1 VRTGSTWPSS
11 VARVQLVACVYCS
24 RCILQPV
31 YTAAGVYCS
40 RCILQ
45 PVYTA
50 AGVYCSRCILQLVST
65 AACVSSPWSSRMGES
80 THRRP
85 GHVHCESW
93 RDMCTASR
101 GWVVCIVAIDF
112 SPRRA
117 SLIPWRGVG
126 GSRVL
131 TGHGGIWGFRVPICP
146 SPRTPASTTHRHPRA
161 LVRTTLRIHPV
172 SESLRAL
179 QQQRPPRRTRRRVQP
194 QPRCRAGDAKK
205 QCSFPCHS
213 QTLGHVQPCL
223 PGVPCK
229 SRVLDA
235 SLVFARA
242 GAGPSYSTPCLLRT
256 EHTTTLLAP

>member
-1 VRTGSTWPSS
+1 M
-11 VARVQLVACVYCS
+11 ALVCCQSAAS
-24 RCILQPV
+24 RLCILQPV

-172 SESLRAL
+172 SEAARRPGGRLCVPCSNNAPRAGHAAASSPNRGAARATPKSSAASHATAKHSGTCSPAC
-179 QQQRPPRRTRRRVQP
+179 QV
-194 QPRCRAGDAKK
+194 CRASRA
-205 QCSFPCHS
+205 CSTHRSSSRAP
-213 QTLGHVQPCL
+213 VQGL
-223 PGVPCK
+223 HI
-229 SRVLDA
+229 
-235 SLVFARA
+235 ARRA
-242 GAGPSYSTPCLLRT
+242 C
-256 EHTTTLLAP
+256 